1 MHKLI
6 LAAASVAAASA
17 IGIVVALRSTLWLL
31 VFVAFGAFVV
41 AAYNLELFGGV
52 FHSDLWFAVAWGAFP
67 VLTAYFASAERLRV
81 AAVAA
86 AAFGLMSSLA
96 QRRLSTQVR
105 LVRRRV
111 ESVTGEARL
120 RDGSR
125 LPVDA
130 ELLARAPEA
139 ALQALAAG
147 MALLAAALLLF
158 RAA

>member
-1 MHKLI
+1 
-6 LAAASVAAASA
+6 V
-17 IGIVVALRSTLWLL
+17 
-31 VFVAFGAFVV
+31 
-41 AAYNLELFGGV
+41 
-52 FHSDLWFAVAWGAFP
+52 
-67 VLTAYFASAERLRV
+67 
-81 AAVAA
+81 
-86 AAFGLMSSLA
+86 
-96 QRRLSTQVR
+96 
-105 LVRRRV
+105 
-111 ESVTGEARL
+111 RL